1 MIDHLRYNP
10 DYPEMLIASIS
21 CPVFRKAIDLYI
33 SPEVTVS
40 YAEMCVSHW
49 QYNANTMVDALA
61 KYTKIFSEDFCAY
74 VGEDIDSMIEDADY
88 PRVTADLFIDL
99 RELLLRWNISEAIAR
114 NIVKQ
119 VEERVGTSK
128 RNRNL
133 ATVKRYFI
141 EEITLNLP
149 KEEQPYHLTR
159 PLIVE
164 PRDILPYITPLY
176 MSITAPKDT
185 SPYVHLIFDCA
196 WDEEHG
202 LSWLIRDG
210 KILYVGSNVAL
221 ELWEREEYYHELEGN
236 YVYGNI
242 LLKHEIPNL
251 RD

>member
-10 DYPEMLIASIS
+10 DYPEMLIASMN

-33 SPEVTVS
+33 APEVTVS

-49 QYNANTMVDALA
+49 QYNANTMVDELA
-61 KYTKIFSEDFCAY
+61 KYTQFFSEDFCAY
-74 VGEDIDSMIEDADY
+74 VGEDIDSMIEDVDY
-88 PRVTADLFIDL
+88 PRVTSDLFIDL
-99 RELLLRWNISEAIAR
+99 RELLLRWNIPETIAR
-114 NIVKQ
+114 GIVKQ
-119 VEERVGTSK
+119 VEARIGSNK

-141 EEITLNLP
+141 EEITLTLP

-159 PLIVE
+159 PKLMSG
-164 PRDILPYITPLY
+164 RDILSYVTPLY
-176 MSITAPKDT
+176 MSITESKENIP
-185 SPYVHLIFDCA
+185 SVYLIFDCA

-210 KILYVGSNVAL
+210 KILYVGSNIAL
-221 ELWEREEYYHELEGN
+221 ELWQREEYYHNLEGN